1 MRVSRILR
9 FAIPALLLVV
19 VSACKDSD
27 TTTAPGSLANVT
39 INAPGSAASG
49 QSFTIDLAATAVGVN
64 NVQNGQVT
72 VTLPSPLTVNSVD
85 ASNGTSASFSNGSGA
100 TVTWTLGVLDANS
113 QSTLHV
119 NVAGTLPSGASAQTL
134 TLQAMLIGTG
144 IPAGDA
150 TAQTSVQLMP

>member
-1 MRVSRILR
+1 MSGSRTLR
-9 FAIPALLLVV
+9 FAIPALLMVI

-39 INAPGSAASG
+39 INAPGSASSG
-49 QSFTIDLAATAVGVN
+49 QSFTIDLAATAVGVS

-85 ASNGTSASFSNGSGA
+85 ASSGTSATFTNGSGA
-100 TVTWTLGVLDANS
+100 AVSWTLGVLDANS

-119 NVAGTLPSGASAQTL
+119 NVSGTLPSGASPQTL
-134 TLQAMLIGTG
+134 TLQAILTATG

-150 TAQTSVQLMP
+150 TAQASVQLMP